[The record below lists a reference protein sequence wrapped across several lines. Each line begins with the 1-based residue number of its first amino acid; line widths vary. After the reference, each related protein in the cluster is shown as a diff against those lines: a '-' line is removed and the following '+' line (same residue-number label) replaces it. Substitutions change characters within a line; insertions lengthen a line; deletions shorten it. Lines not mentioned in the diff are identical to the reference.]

1 MLDNLRDQ
9 PETAIFHEEE
19 GEGTPETLEAP
30 VVSKKK
36 QQHKPKKI
44 RSQRSFDQII
54 GINAFQRFVLAVMF
68 FITLCL
74 LGFVFLILM
83 GKIVPTFLY

>member
-30 VVSKKK
+30 VVSKQKKK
-36 QQHKPKKI
+36 QKPEKVH
-44 RSQRSFDQII
+44 RRRSFDQII
-54 GINAFQRFVLAVMF
+54 GMNAFQRFVLAVMF